1 MQMKSRWGGP
11 SRRAVGCSMGLYKP
25 EGEAMAA
32 EESAAPRHGKHA
44 AARKHAAPRAV
55 EPEVSLEETGAI
67 AAEPAQ
73 TTPAAVPEPVAAA
86 TAPAAETTYDVEP
99 AAIPNLV
106 SIVDGDQ
113 ETRMGDA
120 PRPIDVDPQETGSF
134 QRIDAAEG
142 ARLTTRVNASDT
154 ASFVAQKARPIEA
167 VRMSTAGRPKVEHRD
182 IEVESNKRVFLV
194 LGIAALVVV
203 VIVGWLLSRA
213 LSSVEEVTEHPV
225 DEQVQTAVEE
235 GIEYRGATYTV
246 TEISKGKYALVS
258 TPEGSEEQTVI
269 YELEGTP
276 VTLVLY
282 NMVFIVPQNLNDN
295 TWNLIAHPLGDGSV
309 TQPVTDSE
317 GKPLVGEGEIS
328 EAKLV
333 GDTIQVTTT
342 TGESYEVSLV

>member
-1 MQMKSRWGGP
+1 
-11 SRRAVGCSMGLYKP
+11 
-25 EGEAMAA
+25 MAA
-32 EESAAPRHGKHA
+32 EESAAPRHGRH
-44 AARKHAAPRAV
+44 AARKHAAPRAA
-55 EPEVSLEETGAI
+55 EPEVSLEETGV
-67 AAEPAQ
+67 AAEAAP
-73 TTPAAVPEPVAAA
+73 TPVEAVPEPAAPEPAPVAEPPYVA
-86 TAPAAETTYDVEP
+86 EP
-99 AAIPNLV
+99 AAVPNLV
-106 SIVDGDQ
+106 SITDGDQ

-134 QRIDAAEG
+134 RRIDATEG

-182 IEVESNKRVFLV
+182 IEMESNKRVFLV
-194 LGIAALVVV
+194 LGISALVVV
-203 VIVGWLLSRA
+203 AIVGWLLSRA
-213 LSSVEEVTEHPV
+213 FSSVEEVAEHPV
-225 DEQVQTAVEE
+225 TEQVQSAVEE

-246 TEISKGKYALVS
+246 TEVSDGKFALVS

-269 YELEGTP
+269 YELEGKP
-276 VTLVLY
+276 VTLILY

-317 GKPLVGEGEIS
+317 GKPLIGEGEIS

>member
-1 MQMKSRWGGP
+1 
-11 SRRAVGCSMGLYKP
+11 
-25 EGEAMAA
+25 MAA

-44 AARKHAAPRAV
+44 AARKHAAPRVV
-55 EPEVSLEETGAI
+55 EPEASLEETGTI
-67 AAEPAQ
+67 AAESAPTAP
-73 TTPAAVPEPVAAA
+73 TTAPEPVVEAAAPAAVEVAHA
-86 TAPAAETTYDVEP
+86 VEP

-134 QRIDAAEG
+134 QRIDATEG

-203 VIVGWLLSRA
+203 AIVGWLLTRA
-213 LSSVEEVTEHPV
+213 LSSVEEVAEHPV
-225 DEQVQTAVEE
+225 DEQVQTAVGE
-235 GIEYRGATYTV
+235 GIEYRGVTYTV
-246 TEISKGKYALVS
+246 TELSKGKYALVS

-295 TWNLIAHPLGDGSV
+295 TWNLIAHPMGDGSV

-328 EAKLV
+328 DARLV

-342 TGESYEVSLV
+342 KGQSYEVSLI